1 MAKVEK
7 SFVFKAAFLLMIVQV
22 LSRVLGY
29 ARDVVLMNMFGQ
41 SYMTDAFNVA
51 FTIPDFIYNVLIGGA
66 IASAFIPVFSS
77 YLATDQ
83 PDKAWRTSSIFSTWS
98 LTIMVVLV
106 ALAFVFT
113 YPLLGLLTSYDHEA
127 MRLPV
132 ILTRITL
139 IQALFMALSA
149 IATGILQSYQHFTW
163 PAIGTL
169 LYNAFILLFGIVLV
183 KPIENIWPG
192 YGIAGFSVGVVIGA
206 LATLVVQIP
215 TLIKV
220 GFNYK
225 PCFDTKDEGLRK
237 MVRLLIPVLIGL
249 SVSQIN
255 VLVTQYLA
263 TGLDDGIYT
272 ALRTANRFMQLPLG
286 LFAVS
291 ICTAI
296 FPTMTAQAA
305 QGEYEELKK
314 SMSLAL
320 RTSLFIIL
328 PAAVGMIVLREPI
341 IRLLFEFSGRFTSYD
356 TFICGQALFWY
367 CLGLPGYSATFSL
380 IRVFY
385 ALQDTKTPII
395 VSVIAIVLNAVLSFI
410 LVHPLQ
416 HIGLALAYSISG
428 WSQCA
433 LLAWALR
440 RRLGD
445 LHGRHILLSLG
456 RTLIGAVAMGA
467 VVWGVAKL
475 CSSTLGVADK
485 MSQLLQVGGSIAVG
499 VLVFA
504 ALAWLMK
511 MEEIHIVLDI
521 FGRRLRRRRLKQ
533 KYPAAGEQAAEE
545 VTAEEAAT
553 PAEQVT
559 AEAEAAAEEAEAAA
573 EDAED
578 APDATTE
585 AEPDPAEISAEEKE

>member
-7 SFVFKAAFLLMIVQV
+7 GFIFKAAFLLMMVQV
-22 LSRVLGY
+22 VSRVLGY

-77 YLATDQ
+77 YLATDHT
-83 PDKAWRTSSIFSTWS
+83 DKAWRTSSIFSTWA
-98 LTIMVVLV
+98 LTIMIVLV
-106 ALAFVFT
+106 TLAFIFT
-113 YPLLGLLTSYDHEA
+113 YPLLGLLTSYDRAA
-127 MRLPV
+127 MSLPV
-132 ILTRITL
+132 TLTRITL

-169 LYNAFILLFGIVLV
+169 LYNAFILLFGIVLAQ
-183 KPIENIWPG
+183 PIENTWPG
-192 YGIAGFSVGVVIGA
+192 YGIAGFSIGVVVGA

-225 PCFDTKDEGLRK
+225 PCFDVHDEGLRQ

-272 ALRTANRFMQLPLG
+272 ALRTAHRFMQLPLG

-291 ICTAI
+291 ICVAI

-305 QGEYEELKK
+305 RKEYDELKK

-320 RTSLFIIL
+320 RTSLFVII
-328 PAAVGMIVLREPI
+328 PAAVGMVVLREPI

-356 TFICGQALFWY
+356 TFICGQALFFY

-395 VSVIAIVLNAVLSFI
+395 VSVAAIVLNAILSFI
-410 LVHPLQ
+410 LVNPLQ

-428 WSQCA
+428 WAQCG
-433 LLAWALR
+433 LLALALR

-445 LHGRHILLSLG
+445 MSGLHIIPSLLRICLAA
-456 RTLIGAVAMGA
+456 LAMGGA
-467 VVWGVAKL
+467 VWGVSRV
-475 CSSTLGVADK
+475 CSAALGTADK
-485 MSQLLQVGGSIAVG
+485 MSQLLQVGGSIAAG
-499 VLVFA
+499 ILIFGA
-504 ALAWLMK
+504 IAWVMK
-511 MEEIHIVLDI
+511 MEELHIFLDI
-521 FGRRLRRRRLKQ
+521 FGRRFRRNRGLKQ
-533 KYPAAGEQAAEE
+533 GEGEQ
-545 VTAEEAAT
+545 V
-553 PAEQVT
+553 PAEQSPT
-559 AEAEAAAEEAEAAA
+559 EQPPAEQSPAEQSPAEQSPAEENEQ
-573 EDAED
+573 
-578 APDATTE
+578 
-585 AEPDPAEISAEEKE
+585 

>member
-1 MAKVEK
+1 MV
-7 SFVFKAAFLLMIVQV
+7 VQV

-29 ARDVVLMNMFGQ
+29 ARDVVLMNTFGQ

-83 PDKAWRTSSIFSTWS
+83 PKRAWRTSSIFSTWA
-98 LTIMVVLV
+98 LTIMIVLVVL
-106 ALAFVFT
+106 AFIFT

-169 LYNAFILLFGIVLV
+169 LYNAFILIFGIALV
-183 KPIENIWPG
+183 KPIENLWPG

-215 TLIKV
+215 TLMKV

-225 PCFDTKDEGLRK
+225 PCFDVKDEGLRK

-305 QGEYEELKK
+305 RGEYDELKK
-314 SMSLAL
+314 SMSLSL
-320 RTSLFIIL
+320 RTSLFIII

-341 IRLLFEFSGRFTSYD
+341 IRLLFEFSGRFTAYD

-367 CLGLPGYSATFSL
+367 CLGLPGYSATFTL

-395 VSVIAIVLNAVLSFI
+395 VSVFAIILNAVLSFI

-433 LLAWALR
+433 LLALALR
-440 RRLGD
+440 RRLGGMSG
-445 LHGRHILLSLG
+445 LHIIPSLA
-456 RTLIGAVAMGA
+456 RTLLAALAMGA
-467 VVWGVAKL
+467 VVWGLARV
-475 CSSTLGVADK
+475 CSSALGTASK
-485 MSQLLQVGGSIAVG
+485 MSQLLQVGGSIVG
-499 VLVFA
+499 GMAVFA

-511 MEEIHIVLDI
+511 MEEMQIVMDI
-521 FGRRLRRRRLKQ
+521 FGRRLRRRKLKQ
-533 KYPAAGEQAAEE
+533 KTAAAVDETAKGAEDKAEE
-545 VTAEEAAT
+545 LPEEPATEAAQTADAVTEEQPEAQPAET
-553 PAEQVT
+553 PAE
-559 AEAEAAAEEAEAAA
+559 EN
-573 EDAED
+573 D
-578 APDATTE
+578 
-585 AEPDPAEISAEEKE
+585 

>member
-1 MAKVEK
+1 MAKAEK
-7 SFVFKAAFLLMIVQV
+7 NFIFKAAFLLMVVQV

-83 PDKAWRTSSIFSTWS
+83 PKKAWRTSSIFSTWA
-98 LTIMVVLV
+98 LTIMIVLV
-106 ALAFVFT
+106 LLAFVFT
-113 YPLLGLLTSYDHEA
+113 YPLLGMLTSYDHEA

-132 ILTRITL
+132 TLTRITL
-139 IQALFMALSA
+139 VQALFMALSA

-169 LYNAFILLFGIVLV
+169 LYNAFILLLGILLAG
-183 KPIENIWPG
+183 PIERVWPG
-192 YGIAGFSVGVVIGA
+192 YGIAGFSVGVVVGA

-225 PCFDTKDEGLRK
+225 PCYDVRDEGLRK
-237 MVRLLIPVLIGL
+237 MVKLLIPVLIGL

-263 TGLDDGIYT
+263 TGLTDGIYT

-291 ICTAI
+291 ICVAI

-305 QGEYEELKK
+305 RKEYGELKK

-320 RTSLFIIL
+320 RTSLFVII
-328 PAAVGMIVLREPI
+328 PAAVGMMVLREPI
-341 IRLLFEFSGRFTSYD
+341 IRLLFEFTGRFTSYD
-356 TFICGQALFWY
+356 TFICGQALFFY

-395 VSVIAIVLNAVLSFI
+395 VSVAAIVLNAVLSFI
-410 LVHPLQ
+410 LVQPLQ

-428 WSQCA
+428 WTQCA
-433 LLAWALR
+433 LLALALR

-445 LHGRHILLSLG
+445 MSGLHILPSLS
-456 RTLIGAVAMGA
+456 RITLAALAMGA
-467 VVWGVAKL
+467 AVWGVARV
-475 CSSTLGVADK
+475 CDAALGTASK
-485 MSQLLQVGGSIAVG
+485 MAQLVQVGGSIAAG
-499 VLVFA
+499 IAVFA

-511 MEEIHIVLDI
+511 MEELHIFLGI
-521 FGRRLRRRRLKQ
+521 FGSRFRRSRGLKQ
-533 KYPAAGEQAAEE
+533 GQAEE
-545 VTAEEAAT
+545 PAPTEET
-553 PAEQVT
+553 EQ
-559 AEAEAAAEEAEAAA
+559 
-573 EDAED
+573 
-578 APDATTE
+578 
-585 AEPDPAEISAEEKE
+585 